1 VSLSR
6 GSTGFSR
13 GKKKDGTPEK
23 HPTLIKQKPNDM
35 VTPQKTAPEKS
46 AKKASALIY
55 DESMMNAPT

>member
-1 VSLSR
+1 
-6 GSTGFSR
+6 
-13 GKKKDGTPEK
+13 
-23 HPTLIKQKPNDM
+23 M